1 MTLPLLLTTELG
13 VFFVA
18 FSVVGFVALDVEN
31 VSVFLVLKSEGV
43 VVALWT
49 VVFWGNLKETP
60 FIAVAPSPVEAESE
74 ILKMFFEHVD
84 FLVGLFFGVRF

>member
-1 MTLPLLLTTELG
+1 MTLPLLLTTELS